1 MGLYQVRILPYIG
14 AEVSDLQM
22 PKMWSNGADGKRGR
36 VMKEFEDRKEFEKIF
51 ESVRNNI
58 KEQIA
63 LKGVSMKGS
72 AKGTA
77 LSEIISVFDEELE
90 LGIAEELRKGRGLI
104 RAYYRKYNEV
114 ESLEIK
120 RRENEQKLEAQQ
132 KLVNTVSLLTD
143 ETLKNAIVAYE
154 ALSDRR
160 GRSDAKEIVIAYI
173 NAKGREDLTDIIE
186 QTERSVR

>member
-1 MGLYQVRILPYIG
+1 
-14 AEVSDLQM
+14 
-22 PKMWSNGADGKRGR
+22 
-36 VMKEFEDRKEFEKIF
+36 MKEFDDRKEFEKIF

-143 ETLKNAIVAYE
+143 DTLKNAIVAYE

-186 QTERSVR
+186 QTERSE

>member
-1 MGLYQVRILPYIG
+1 MNEYKDRRELEQAY
-14 AEVSDLQM
+14 EV
-22 PKMWSNGADGKRGR
+22 A
-36 VMKEFEDRKEFEKIF
+36 
-51 ESVRNNI
+51 RNNI
-58 KEQIA
+58 KERIA
-63 LKGVSMKGS
+63 AKGVSMKGS

-77 LSEIISVFDEELE
+77 LSEIISVFDDE
-90 LGIAEELRKGRGLI
+90 LGLNIAEELRNGRNSI

-120 RRENEQKLEAQQ
+120 LRENGQKLEAQN
-132 KLVNTVSLLTD
+132 KVASMVSLLTD
-143 ETLKNAIVAYE
+143 DTLKNAIVAYE

-186 QTERSVR
+186 HPERSE

>member
-1 MGLYQVRILPYIG
+1 
-14 AEVSDLQM
+14 
-22 PKMWSNGADGKRGR
+22 
-36 VMKEFEDRKEFEKIF
+36 MKEFDDRREFEKIF
-51 ESVRNNI
+51 ESVKSNI
-58 KEQIA
+58 KKQIT

-72 AKGTA
+72 AKGIA

-114 ESLEIK
+114 ESLEEK
-120 RRENEQKLEAQQ
+120 LRENEQKLEAQQ
-132 KLVNTVSLLTD
+132 KLANTVSLLTD

-173 NAKGREDLTDIIE
+173 NAKGREDLMDVVE
-186 QTERSVR
+186 QTEREGE

>member
-1 MGLYQVRILPYIG
+1 MNEYKDRRELEQAY
-14 AEVSDLQM
+14 EV
-22 PKMWSNGADGKRGR
+22 A
-36 VMKEFEDRKEFEKIF
+36 
-51 ESVRNNI
+51 RNNI
-58 KEQIA
+58 KERIA
-63 LKGVSMKGS
+63 AKGASMKGS

-77 LSEIISVFDEELE
+77 LSEIISVFDDE
-90 LGIAEELRKGRGLI
+90 LGLNIAEELRNGRNSI

-120 RRENEQKLEAQQ
+120 LRENEQKLEEQNKVA
-132 KLVNTVSLLTD
+132 NMVSLLTD
-143 ETLKNAIVAYE
+143 DTLKNAIVAYE

-186 QTERSVR
+186 QTERGNE

>member
-1 MGLYQVRILPYIG
+1 
-14 AEVSDLQM
+14 
-22 PKMWSNGADGKRGR
+22 
-36 VMKEFEDRKEFEKIF
+36 MKEFEDRKEFEKIF
-51 ESVRNNI
+51 EVVRNNI
-58 KEQIA
+58 KEKITA
-63 LKGVSMKGS
+63 KGVSMKGS

-77 LSEIISVFDEELE
+77 LSEIIAVFDEELE
-90 LGIAEELRKGRGLI
+90 LCIAEELRKGRGLI

-114 ESLEIK
+114 ESLEVK
-120 RRENEQKLEAQQ
+120 LRENEQKLEAQQ
-132 KLVNTVSLLTD
+132 KLANTVSLLTD

-186 QTERSVR
+186 QTERSEQCT

>member
-1 MGLYQVRILPYIG
+1 MR
-14 AEVSDLQM
+14 
-22 PKMWSNGADGKRGR
+22 
-36 VMKEFEDRKEFEKIF
+36 EFDDRREFEKIF

-58 KEQIA
+58 KEQIM
-63 LKGVSMKGS
+63 LKGASMKGS

-120 RRENEQKLEAQQ
+120 LRENEQKLEAQQ
-132 KLVNTVSLLTD
+132 KLANTVSLLTD

-173 NAKGREDLTDIIE
+173 KSKGREDLMDVVG
-186 QTERSVR
+186 QTERRTDE

>member
-1 MGLYQVRILPYIG
+1 
-14 AEVSDLQM
+14 
-22 PKMWSNGADGKRGR
+22 
-36 VMKEFEDRKEFEKIF
+36 MKEFDDRREFEKIF
-51 ESVRNNI
+51 KSVRSNI
-58 KEQIA
+58 KERIEA
-63 LKGVSMKGS
+63 KGVSMKGS

-90 LGIAEELRKGRGLI
+90 IGIAEELRNGVRSI

-114 ESLEIK
+114 ESLE
-120 RRENEQKLEAQQ
+120 RQLRENEQKLETQQ
-132 KLVNTVSLLTD
+132 KLANTVSLLTD
-143 ETLKNAIVAYE
+143 ETLRNAIVAYE

-186 QTERSVR
+186 QTERSE

>member
-1 MGLYQVRILPYIG
+1 
-14 AEVSDLQM
+14 
-22 PKMWSNGADGKRGR
+22 
-36 VMKEFEDRKEFEKIF
+36 MKEFEDRKEFEKIF
-51 ESVRNNI
+51 EVVRNNI
-58 KEQIA
+58 KEKITA
-63 LKGVSMKGS
+63 KGVSMKGS

-77 LSEIISVFDEELE
+77 LSEIIAVFDEELE

-114 ESLEIK
+114 ESLEVK
-120 RRENEQKLEAQQ
+120 LRENEQKLEAQQ
-132 KLVNTVSLLTD
+132 KLANTVSLLTD

-160 GRSDAKEIVIAYI
+160 GRSDAKEIVITYI

-186 QTERSVR
+186 QTEGSE

>member
-1 MGLYQVRILPYIG
+1 
-14 AEVSDLQM
+14 
-22 PKMWSNGADGKRGR
+22 
-36 VMKEFEDRKEFEKIF
+36 MKEYDDRKEFDKIF
-51 ESVRNNI
+51 ETVRNNI
-58 KEQIA
+58 KERIIA
-63 LKGVSMKGS
+63 KGLSMKGS

-77 LSEIISVFDEELE
+77 LSEIISIFDEELE

-114 ESLEIK
+114 ENLEIK
-120 RRENEQKLEAQQ
+120 LRENEQKLEAQQ
-132 KLVNTVSLLTD
+132 KLSNTISLLTD

-173 NAKGREDLTDIIE
+173 KSKGREDLTDIIE
-186 QTERSVR
+186 QTERRADGDI

>member
-1 MGLYQVRILPYIG
+1 
-14 AEVSDLQM
+14 
-22 PKMWSNGADGKRGR
+22 
-36 VMKEFEDRKEFEKIF
+36 MKEFEDRREFEKIF

-58 KEQIA
+58 KEKITA
-63 LKGVSMKGS
+63 KGVSMKGS

-90 LGIAEELRKGRGLI
+90 LGIADELRKGRGLI

-114 ESLEIK
+114 ESLEV
-120 RRENEQKLEAQQ
+120 RLRENEHKLEEQQ
-132 KLVNTVSLLTD
+132 KLANTVSLLTD

-173 NAKGREDLTDIIE
+173 KSKGREDLMDIVE
-186 QTERSVR
+186 QTERSE